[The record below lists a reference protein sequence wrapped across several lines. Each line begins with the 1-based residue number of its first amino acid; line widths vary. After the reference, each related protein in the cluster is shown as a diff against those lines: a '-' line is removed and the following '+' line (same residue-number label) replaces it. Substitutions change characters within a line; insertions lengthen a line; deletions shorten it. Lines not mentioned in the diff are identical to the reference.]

1 MAKNVKING
10 VTYDVSGGK
19 VQIPLASDPNTLVE
33 FVDTSDANISAG
45 DVKAG
50 QTYYADGK
58 KNTGTM
64 PVNDG
69 VNKTLDASDAS
80 IDIPAGYT
88 PGGTVK
94 VVPETKSVTPSTVA
108 QDVTPSDGKMLSKV
122 TVGKIPDKY
131 KDVSGVTASVT
142 DVKEGVKFVDSTG
155 SLKEGTHTDPS
166 FTLADGVLTIR

>member
-1 MAKNVKING
+1 MSKNIQING

-33 FVDTSDANISAG
+33 FIDTSDADISAS

-58 KNTGTM
+58 KNVGTM
-64 PVNDG
+64 PVNDAVG
-69 VNKTLDASDAS
+69 KTLDASDSS
-80 IDIPAGYT
+80 IVIPAGYT
-88 PGGTVK
+88 PGGTVN
-94 VVPETKSVTPSTVA
+94 VVPEAKSVTPSTSA
-108 QDVTPSDGKMLSKV
+108 QEVTPSSGKMLNKV
-122 TVGKIPDKY
+122 TVAKIPDEY

-155 SLKEGTHTDPS
+155 TLQEGTHTDPT